1 MSLLERY
8 NTKIKEYENDQNAL
22 HEYITMAS
30 PYIKRYHEENCRRDI
45 FLEYMR
51 VVEQDITQAIDTDFN
66 TTDTI
71 NKNDNCKNCNSTNVH
86 ENETEGEIVCQD
98 CGSCESYIATRL
110 SYQDEQDIS
119 KNTQYSYKRQN
130 HFNEWVQQFQGKE
143 TANIPDELIEQ
154 LRYELKKQR
163 IEQVSKIT
171 HAKVRG
177 LLKKM
182 RQNKYYEHIP
192 YIANILTGVRPPEM
206 PIALEERL
214 RLMFNE
220 IQEPFDQVCPKDR
233 KNFLSYPYVLYKF
246 CELLGEDQYL
256 PYFPLLKSKEKL
268 TQQDVIWKDMCE
280 ILKWE
285 FISTV

>member
-1 MSLLERY
+1 MKL
-8 NTKIKEYENDQNAL
+8 KEYENDKDL
-22 HEYITMAS
+22 LYRYITLAA
-30 PYIKRYHEENCRRDI
+30 PFIKRYQEENCRRDI

-51 VVEQDITQAIDTDFN
+51 IVENDVSSAIDTDFSDKHP
-66 TTDTI
+66 TLM
-71 NKNDNCKNCNSTNVH
+71 DNCNHCNSSNTY
-86 ENETEGEIVCQD
+86 ENDIDGEIVCMD
-98 CGSCESYIATRL
+98 CGTCENYIATRL

-119 KNTQYSYKRQN
+119 KTSQYSYKRQN

-143 TANIPDELIEQ
+143 TANIPNELIEK

-177 LLKKM
+177 LLKKL

-192 YIANILTGVRPPEM
+192 YITNILTGVKAPEM
-206 PIALEERL
+206 PQALEERL

-220 IQEPFDQVCPKDR
+220 IQEPFEQVCPKDR
-233 KNFLSYPYVLYKF
+233 KNFLSYPFVLYKF

-268 TQQDVIWKDMCE
+268 TQQDVIWKAICK
-280 ILKWE
+280 ILRYE
-285 FISTV
+285 FIPTV

>member
-8 NTKIKEYENDQNAL
+8 NTKIKEYENDQMSL
-22 HEYITMAS
+22 HNYITMSA
-30 PYIKRYHEENCRRDI
+30 PFIKRYQEENCRRDI

-51 VVEQDITQAIDTDFN
+51 VVEKDVTAANDTDFVDTN
-66 TTDTI
+66 TVSVDRC
-71 NKNDNCKNCNSTNVH
+71 NECNSANVYENDN
-86 ENETEGEIVCQD
+86 EGEIVCLD
-98 CGSCESYIATRL
+98 CGACEKYISTRL

-143 TANIPDELIEQ
+143 TANIPDDLIEQ

-177 LLKKM
+177 LLKKL

-206 PIALEERL
+206 PPALEERL

-268 TQQDVIWKDMCE
+268 TQQDIIWRAMCK
-280 ILKWE
+280 ILRYE
-285 FISTV
+285 FIPTV

>member
-8 NTKIKEYENDQNAL
+8 HAKLKEYENDPPTL
-22 HEYITMAS
+22 HDYITMAA
-30 PYIKRYHEENCRRDI
+30 PFIHRYQEENCRRDI

-51 VVEQDITQAIDTDFN
+51 VVEKDVTAANDTDFADTN
-66 TTDTI
+66 TVSVDRC
-71 NKNDNCKNCNSTNVH
+71 NECNSANVYENDN
-86 ENETEGEIVCQD
+86 EGEIVCLD
-98 CGSCESYIATRL
+98 CGACEKYISTRL

-143 TANIPDELIEQ
+143 TANIPDDLIEQ

-177 LLKKM
+177 LLKKL

-206 PIALEERL
+206 PPALEERL

-268 TQQDVIWKDMCE
+268 TQQDIIWRAMCK
-280 ILKWE
+280 ILRYE
-285 FISTV
+285 FIPTV

>member
-8 NTKIKEYENDQNAL
+8 NLKLKEYENDDVKRN
-22 HEYITMAS
+22 EYITMAV
-30 PYIKRYHEENCRRDI
+30 PYLLRYQEENCRRDI
-45 FLEYMR
+45 FIEYMR
-51 VVEQDITQAIDTDFN
+51 VVENDLSVTNNDDISEKNTIQIDKCGMCDSQN
-66 TTDTI
+66 TYE
-71 NKNDNCKNCNSTNVH
+71 C
-86 ENETEGEIVCQD
+86 ETTSSMICRD
-98 CGSCESYIATRL
+98 CGCSVHFLSTGL

-143 TANIPDELIEQ
+143 IANIPDELIEK

-163 IEQVSKIT
+163 IEEVSKIT

-177 LLKKM
+177 LLKKL

-192 YIANILTGVRPPEM
+192 YITNILTGIRPPEM
-206 PIALEERL
+206 PPALEERL

-220 IQEPFDQVCPKDR
+220 IQNPFDQVCPKDR

-268 TQQDVIWKDMCE
+268 TQQDIIWKSMCK

>member
-8 NTKIKEYENDQNAL
+8 NLKLKEYENDKDL
-22 HEYITMAS
+22 LYRYITLAA
-30 PYIKRYHEENCRRDI
+30 PFIKRYQEENCRRDI

-51 VVEQDITQAIDTDFN
+51 IVENDVSSAIDTDFADKHP
-66 TTDTI
+66 TLM
-71 NKNDNCKNCNSTNVH
+71 DNCNHCNSSNTY
-86 ENETEGEIVCQD
+86 ENDIDGEIVCMD
-98 CGSCESYIATRL
+98 CGTCENYIATRL

-119 KNTQYSYKRQN
+119 KTSQYSYKRQN

-143 TANIPDELIEQ
+143 TANIPNELIEK

-177 LLKKM
+177 LLKKL

-192 YIANILTGVRPPEM
+192 YITNILTGVKAPEM
-206 PIALEERL
+206 PQALEERL

-220 IQEPFDQVCPKDR
+220 IQEPFEQVCPKDR
-233 KNFLSYPYVLYKF
+233 KNFLSYPFVLYKF

-268 TQQDVIWKDMCE
+268 TQQDVIWKAICK
-280 ILKWE
+280 ILRYE
-285 FISTV
+285 FIPTV

>member
-8 NTKIKEYENDQNAL
+8 NMKLKEYENDQDKIND
-22 HEYITMAS
+22 YITMAA
-30 PYIKRYHEENCRRDI
+30 PFLLRYQEENCRRDI
-45 FLEYMR
+45 FIEYMR
-51 VVEQDITQAIDTDFN
+51 VVEGDLSVSR
-66 TTDTI
+66 
-71 NKNDNCKNCNSTNVH
+71 NDDVDASKKFTKLECKTCNSSNIYDDDVK
-86 ENETEGEIVCQD
+86 GEMVCKD
-98 CGSCESYIATRL
+98 CGACEFYLGLAL
-110 SYQDEQDIS
+110 SYQDEQEVS

-163 IEQVSKIT
+163 VEQVSKIT

-177 LLKKM
+177 LLKKL

-192 YIANILTGVRPPEM
+192 YITNILTGVRPPEM
-206 PIALEERL
+206 PPTLEERL

-268 TQQDVIWKDMCE
+268 TQQDIIWKAMCK
-280 ILKWE
+280 ILRYE
-285 FISTV
+285 FIPTV

>member
-8 NTKIKEYENDQNAL
+8 HAKLKEYENDPPTL
-22 HEYITMAS
+22 HDYITMAA
-30 PYIKRYHEENCRRDI
+30 PFIHRYQEENCRRDI

-51 VVEQDITQAIDTDFN
+51 VVEKDVTAANDTDFVDTN
-66 TTDTI
+66 TVSVDRC
-71 NKNDNCKNCNSTNVH
+71 NECNSANVYENDN
-86 ENETEGEIVCQD
+86 EGEIVCLD
-98 CGSCESYIATRL
+98 CGACEKYISTRL

-143 TANIPDELIEQ
+143 TANIPDDLIEQ

-177 LLKKM
+177 LLKKL

-206 PIALEERL
+206 PPALEERL

-268 TQQDVIWKDMCE
+268 TQQDIIWRAMCK
-280 ILKWE
+280 ILRYE
-285 FISTV
+285 FIPTV

>member
-8 NTKIKEYENDQNAL
+8 HAKLKEYENDPPTL
-22 HEYITMAS
+22 HDYITMAA
-30 PYIKRYHEENCRRDI
+30 PFIHRYQEENCRRDI

-51 VVEQDITQAIDTDFN
+51 VVEKDVTAANDTDFA
-66 TTDTI
+66 DT
-71 NKNDNCKNCNSTNVH
+71 NMVSVDRCNECNSANVYENDN
-86 ENETEGEIVCQD
+86 EGEIVCLD
-98 CGSCESYIATRL
+98 CGACEKYISTRL

-143 TANIPDELIEQ
+143 TANIPDDLIEQ

-177 LLKKM
+177 LLKKL

-206 PIALEERL
+206 PPALEERL

-268 TQQDVIWKDMCE
+268 TQQDIIWRAMCK
-280 ILKWE
+280 ILRYE
-285 FISTV
+285 FIPTV

>member
-8 NTKIKEYENDQNAL
+8 HAKLKEYENDPSTL
-22 HEYITMAS
+22 HDYITMAA
-30 PYIKRYHEENCRRDI
+30 PFIHRYHEENCRRDI

-51 VVEQDITQAIDTDFN
+51 VVEKDITTVTDNDFIDNN
-66 TTDTI
+66 TI
-71 NKNDNCKNCNSTNVH
+71 QVDNCKKCNSTNVY
-86 ENETEGEIVCQD
+86 ENDIDGEIVCQD
-98 CGSCESYIATRL
+98 CGACEKYIATRL

-143 TANIPDELIEQ
+143 TANIPDDLIEQ

-163 IEQVSKIT
+163 VEQVSKIT

-177 LLKKM
+177 LLKKL

-206 PIALEERL
+206 PAALEERL

-268 TQQDVIWKDMCE
+268 TQQDVIWKDMCK

-285 FISTV
+285 FIQTV

>member
-1 MSLLERY
+1 M
-8 NTKIKEYENDQNAL
+8 
-22 HEYITMAS
+22 
-30 PYIKRYHEENCRRDI
+30 
-45 FLEYMR
+45 
-51 VVEQDITQAIDTDFN
+51 
-66 TTDTI
+66 
-71 NKNDNCKNCNSTNVH
+71 
-86 ENETEGEIVCQD
+86 D
-98 CGSCESYIATRL
+98 CGTCENYIATRL

-119 KNTQYSYKRQN
+119 KTSQYSYKRQN

-143 TANIPDELIEQ
+143 TANIPNELIEK

-177 LLKKM
+177 LLKKL

-192 YIANILTGVRPPEM
+192 YITNILTGVKAPEM
-206 PIALEERL
+206 PQALEERL

-220 IQEPFDQVCPKDR
+220 IQEPFEQVCPKDR
-233 KNFLSYPYVLYKF
+233 KNFLSYPFVLYKF

-268 TQQDVIWKDMCE
+268 TQQDVIWKAICK
-280 ILKWE
+280 ILRYE
-285 FISTV
+285 FIPTV

>member
-8 NTKIKEYENDQNAL
+8 HIKLKEYENDEVKMN
-22 HEYITMAS
+22 EYIALAA
-30 PYIKRYHEENCRRDI
+30 PYLLRYQEENCRRDI
-45 FLEYMR
+45 FIEYMR
-51 VVEQDITQAIDTDFN
+51 VVEGDLTVMRDDDVLEKTTFHGDTCENCESKNIYECEITSSLV
-66 TTDTI
+66 
-71 NKNDNCKNCNSTNVH
+71 CK
-86 ENETEGEIVCQD
+86 D
-98 CGSCESYIATRL
+98 CGCSINYLATGL
-110 SYQDEQDIS
+110 SYHDEQELS

-143 TANIPDELIEQ
+143 SANIPEDIIES

-177 LLKKM
+177 LLKKL

-192 YIANILTGVRPPEM
+192 YITNILTGVRPPEM
-206 PIALEERL
+206 LPTLEERL

-220 IQEPFDQVCPKDR
+220 IQEPFDKVCPKDR

-246 CELLGEDQYL
+246 CELLGEDQFL

-268 TQQDVIWKDMCE
+268 TQQDIIWADMCKL
-280 ILKWE
+280 LKWQ
-285 FISTV
+285 FIPTV

>member
-1 MSLLERY
+1 
-8 NTKIKEYENDQNAL
+8 
-22 HEYITMAS
+22 
-30 PYIKRYHEENCRRDI
+30 
-45 FLEYMR
+45 
-51 VVEQDITQAIDTDFN
+51 
-66 TTDTI
+66 
-71 NKNDNCKNCNSTNVH
+71 
-86 ENETEGEIVCQD
+86 
-98 CGSCESYIATRL
+98 
-110 SYQDEQDIS
+110 
-119 KNTQYSYKRQN
+119 
-130 HFNEWVQQFQGKE
+130 
-143 TANIPDELIEQ
+143 

-163 IEQVSKIT
+163 VEQVSKIT

-177 LLKKM
+177 LLKKL

-206 PIALEERL
+206 PAALEERL

-268 TQQDVIWKDMCE
+268 TQQDIIWKDMCK

-285 FISTV
+285 FIQTV

>member
-1 MSLLERY
+1 MS
-8 NTKIKEYENDQNAL
+8 A
-22 HEYITMAS
+22 
-30 PYIKRYHEENCRRDI
+30 PFIKRYQEENCRRDI

-51 VVEQDITQAIDTDFN
+51 VVEKDVTAANDTDFADTN
-66 TTDTI
+66 TVSVDRC
-71 NKNDNCKNCNSTNVH
+71 NECNSTHVY
-86 ENETEGEIVCQD
+86 ENDNEGEIVCLD
-98 CGSCESYIATRL
+98 CGACEKYISTRL

-143 TANIPDELIEQ
+143 TANIPDDLIEQ

-177 LLKKM
+177 LLKKL

-206 PIALEERL
+206 PPALEERL

-268 TQQDVIWKDMCE
+268 TQQDIIWRAMCK
-280 ILKWE
+280 ILRYE
-285 FISTV
+285 FIPTV

>member
-8 NTKIKEYENDQNAL
+8 HAKLKEYENDPPTL
-22 HEYITMAS
+22 HDYITMAA
-30 PYIKRYHEENCRRDI
+30 PFIHRYQEENCRRDI

-51 VVEQDITQAIDTDFN
+51 VVEKDVTAANDTDFA
-66 TTDTI
+66 DT
-71 NKNDNCKNCNSTNVH
+71 NMVSVDRCNECNSANVYENDN
-86 ENETEGEIVCQD
+86 EGEIVCLD
-98 CGSCESYIATRL
+98 CGACEKYISTRL

-143 TANIPDELIEQ
+143 TANIPDDLIEQ

-177 LLKKM
+177 LLKKL

-206 PIALEERL
+206 PPALEERL

-268 TQQDVIWKDMCE
+268 TQQDIIWRAMCN
-280 ILKWE
+280 ILRYE
-285 FISTV
+285 FIPTV